1 MKEYTEVSIGTG
13 LYYREMVVPKDG
25 VRKFIKQGWRIT
37 RFAKVQPNKIYDKWK
52 NAIDVM
58 ESE

>member
-13 LYYREMVVPKDG
+13 LYYREMVVPKDE

-37 RFAKVQPNKIYDKWK
+37 RFAKVQPSKVYDKWK
-52 NAIDVM
+52 NAIDAM

>member
-13 LYYREMVVPKDG
+13 LYYREMVVPKDE

-37 RFAKVQPNKIYDKWK
+37 RFAKVEPNKIYDKWK
-52 NAIDVM
+52 NAIDAM